1 MLDGLDLGVPDHKA
15 GQLGTN
21 VREPRKVAENY
32 KSSGAHKNV
41 KKNGEIKEDRGYKLK
56 H

>member
-15 GQLGTN
+15 GQLGNN
-21 VREPRKVAENY
+21 VREPRKAAENY

-41 KKNGEIKEDRGYKLK
+41 KKKKVKLK
-56 H
+56 RLEVTN